1 MRDFMLPDIMMWA
14 VTFGLVGAV
23 AGLVMAIIIIIRRL
37 FIR

>member
-1 MRDFMLPDIMMWA
+1 MGDFMLPDVTLWA

-23 AGLVMAIIIIIRRL
+23 AAGVTAIVMIIRRL